1 MPVQIHEREG
11 KSKELLGLL
20 DAKLGRQIL
29 SASIDLGDAVI
40 SIAREG
46 MLDFFRLLKL
56 DAELQFSLLSDIT
69 AVDRLDETEER
80 FEVVYHLVSLPTE
93 HRLRIKIAVGEDSA
107 SLSSITSLWAG
118 ANYLEREV
126 WDMYGIAF
134 EGHPDLRRILMYD
147 EFKGFPLRKDYPVQG
162 KQPRIPLRHPEVEN
176 TARLMKRPLL
186 VQISRKKDRSAERKH
201 GDMTAPA

>member
-1 MPVQIHEREG
+1 MPVQTHEREA

-20 DAKLGRQIL
+20 DTKLGRQIL
-29 SASIDLGDAVI
+29 SASVDLGDAVI
-40 SIAREG
+40 TIAREG

-69 AVDRLDETEER
+69 AVDWFDNAEER
-80 FEVVYHLVSLPTE
+80 FEVVYHLVSLPTK

-126 WDMYGIAF
+126 WDMYGITF

-162 KQPRIPLRHPEVEN
+162 KQPRIRLRHPEVEN

-186 VQISRKKDRSAERKH
+186 VQISRKKDRSPKREH
-201 GDMTAPA
+201 GDMIPPA